1 MKHPIKLLTLL
12 LLAPLVALH
21 AAEPVTPPGDRN
33 LPINQIY
40 PPEAFYHNGKGGR
53 VLDVTKAPFNAKGD
67 GKTDD
72 TKALCAAMRFLLA
85 NREQIKGVDREGKP
99 YSYFDAKYAGDAWIM
114 YLPDGEYLVSDTI
127 STGWPAKAY
136 DIKQGWGNAAW
147 NTITS
152 PEAETADLQLRGEL
166 NYFLRI
172 EGQSRAKTII
182 RLKDHCPGFE
192 AGKLKKVLTYH
203 LLKCGSSANNGNDLQ
218 NLTIHTGK
226 GNPGA
231 VGLAWD
237 SSDWGRLYNLAII
250 SGDGSGRAG
259 LMMESRNAHGYHRD
273 LLIDGFDV
281 GIEAIA
287 VNVNHITLE
296 YATLKNQRQVAIRMG
311 RGMQFS
317 MSARKVLTQNAPVAM
332 KVAKCAQL
340 VLIESELNGSGSGG
354 SAISID
360 AYGALLARDVAL
372 SGYGA
377 AIEAD
382 GKVVLAENTI
392 QETVVGKA
400 VSAVEG
406 VPARTLRLPVK
417 ESPVILPESDLSK
430 WANVD
435 EFGAKGDG
443 LTDDTEA
450 VQRAMNSGKPVVWFP
465 KAHYAING
473 SVDIPS
479 SVREV
484 NFLAAAIYRRDPKQK
499 PDLTTK
505 EAIALAIV
513 GEPAEAKRSA
523 LFRVSKTSKEP
534 LLLHQ
539 SLTLGGVF
547 FDHEALRPVVLE
559 DLAVFHFF
567 QRYKAARNDMLFP
580 GSVAMHTSGH
590 RLYRNASPEGEPK
603 EVFVNNVMGFGVGGE
618 NGTLGVE
625 NVHAWVRSMQN
636 LHQPI
641 EWAFRN
647 STVWCLGFK
656 TEYGENPTTTF
667 HLSDRTQFEAL
678 GGIQHV
684 RHKTTEVPMI
694 ISRDS
699 RLSMS
704 FVTFGGSKGVPYT
717 VLLQAED
724 NGESTK
730 ILDSQFDRRRS
741 EMPGETMVPLLT
753 NSPK

>member
-1 MKHPIKLLTLL
+1 MKNTLPLLTAL
-12 LLAPLVALH
+12 LLAPLAALN

-53 VLDVTKAPFNAKGD
+53 VLDVTKPPFNAKGD

-72 TKALCAAMRFLLA
+72 TKALCDAMRFLVA
-85 NREQIKGVDREGKP
+85 NREQIKGVDRDGKP

-127 STGWPAKAY
+127 STGWPARAY

-152 PEAETADLQLRGEL
+152 PEAETADLQLRGEA
-166 NYFLRI
+166 NCFLRI

-182 RLKDHCPGFE
+182 RLKDTCPGFE
-192 AGKLKKVLTYH
+192 AGKSKKVITYH
-203 LLKCGSSANNGNDLQ
+203 LLKCGSSINNGNDLQ

-237 SSDWGRLYNLAII
+237 SSDWGRIYNLAII

-273 LLIDGFDV
+273 VLIDGFDV

-287 VNVNHITLE
+287 VNVNHVTLE
-296 YATLKNQRQVAIRMG
+296 YATFKNQRQVAIRLG

-340 VLIESELNGSGSGG
+340 VLIESEISGSASGA
-354 SAISID
+354 SAISVE
-360 AYGALLARDVAL
+360 AYGSLLARDVTL

-377 AIEAD
+377 AIESD
-382 GKVVLAENTI
+382 GKVVVKENTI
-392 QETVVGKA
+392 QETIVGKT

-406 VPARTLRLPVK
+406 VPAKTLRLPVK
-417 ESPVILPESDLSK
+417 DSPVILPETDLSK

-443 LTDDTEA
+443 LTDDTAA
-450 VQRAMNSGKPVVWFP
+450 VQQAMNSGKPVVWFP

-473 SVDIPS
+473 SVEIPS

-484 NFLAAAIYRRDPKQK
+484 NFLAAAIYRRDPEQK

-505 EAIALAIV
+505 EVTALAIV

-523 LFRVSKTSKEP
+523 LFRVSKPSKEP

-547 FDHEALRPVVLE
+547 FDHEALRQVVLE
-559 DLAVFHFF
+559 DLVVFFYY

-603 EVFVNNVMGFGVGGE
+603 EVFVNNVLGFGVGGE
-618 NGTLGVE
+618 NGTLAVE

-636 LHQPI
+636 LSQPI

-694 ISRDS
+694 VSKDSQIS
-699 RLSMS
+699 MT
-704 FVTFGGSKGVPYT
+704 FVTFGGTKCTPYT
-717 VLLQAED
+717 VLLQAE
-724 NGESTK
+724 NEGKTTK
-730 ILDSQFDRRRS
+730 ILDSQFDRRS
-741 EMPGETMVPLLT
+741 LHMPGETMVPLLT
-753 NSPK
+753 NTTK